1 MKPDELLAVLT
12 GRVGSDVTHLR
23 TVEHRHG
30 AGDHPIYDLWVEVP
44 RERLRDAIGAL
55 CAAAS
60 PQITTISGDDV
71 GDRIT
76 LNYHLNVGWGEHYSA
91 VALLLR
97 TSVPKSALS
106 IDTISDLIPGALT
119 AEREKR
125 EFYGMTIDGIPDDRN
140 LFLPEDSTIH
150 PWRKD
155 EESLRKT
162 EAEVKRL
169 VKWETRDA

>member
-1 MKPDELLAVLT
+1 MRPDELLAVLT
-12 GRVGSDVTHLR
+12 ARVGGDVNHLQ

-30 AGDHPIYDLWVEVP
+30 SGENPVHDLWVEVP
-44 RERLRDAIGAL
+44 RERLRDAISAL
-55 CAAAS
+55 CDAAS
-60 PQITTISGDDV
+60 PHITTISGDDL
-71 GDRIT
+71 GDRIE
-76 LNYHLNVGWGEHYSA
+76 LNYHINVGWGEHYGE

-97 TSVPKSALS
+97 TSVPKSKPS
-106 IDTISDLIPGALT
+106 IDSICDLIPGALT

-125 EFYGMTIDGIPDDRN
+125 EFYGITVEGIPDDRN
-140 LFLPEDSTIH
+140 LFMPEDATIH

-155 EESLRKT
+155 EESLRQT